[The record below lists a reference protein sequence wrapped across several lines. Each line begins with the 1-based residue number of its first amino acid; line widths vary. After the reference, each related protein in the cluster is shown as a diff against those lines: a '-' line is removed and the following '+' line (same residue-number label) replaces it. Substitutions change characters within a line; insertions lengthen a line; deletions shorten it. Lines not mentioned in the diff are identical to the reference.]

1 METLCHSLKVT
12 QLGNVRAGLN
22 VFNPNFSLAKG
33 RVNKKK
39 PKFVV
44 MINQID
50 HIKYPA
56 ENWAPRGIHLLVT
69 VMIID
74 CISI

>member
-12 QLGNVRAGLN
+12 QLDVRAGLN
-22 VFNPNFSLAKG
+22 LLNPNFSLAKG
-33 RVNKKK
+33 RVNKK

-44 MINQID
+44 MINQIV

-56 ENWAPRGIHLLVT
+56 ENWALRSIHLLVT
-69 VMIID
+69 VVITD
-74 CISI
+74 CNSI